1 MSISA
6 SIQDRFEQIFGHF
19 CIQFGSFHM
28 SPRAVVLATALDSVT
43 VNAPKVAVTVP
54 SSSS

>member
-6 SIQDRFEQIFGHF
+6 SIQDRFEQIFSHF